1 MKKLLVKSEI
11 VVTPYSPAIL
21 PIPGSPELWV
31 KEIEIDGVKELETKY
46 EMPMLEDGTVDVS
59 YEYVPAIEA
68 VAGKPEQPEIKEWV
82 VIAQTQGSD
91 EDLAVWLEGDK
102 FKYPQNAIAEYYELS
117 YEDKLQECFHKRK
130 SEYPSP
136 EDFMNAWFDGGAEVL
151 NNLEL
156 KRLAVKAKYPKPQP
170 NENTL
175 IETVILFPVIEPG
188 PIEEQSLPD
197 FMD

>member
-1 MKKLLVKSEI
+1 MKKLLIKSEF
-11 VVTPYSPAIL
+11 VTIPYSPEIL
-21 PIPGSPELWV
+21 PVSGVSEHWV
-31 KEIEIDGVKELETKY
+31 KEVEIDGVKGLETKY
-46 EMPMLEDGTVDVS
+46 EVPMLEDGTIDVS
-59 YEYVPAIEA
+59 YEYVPAIEP
-68 VAGKPEQPEIKEWV
+68 VEGKPEQPEIKEWI

-91 EDLAVWLEGDK
+91 EDLAIWLEGDK
-102 FKYPQNAIAEYYELS
+102 FKYPQDAIAEYHELS

-156 KRLAVKAKYPKPQP
+156 KRLAVKAKYPKPTF

-175 IETVILFPVIEPG
+175 IETVILFPVIEPQ
-188 PIEEQSLPD
+188 ITEEQSLPD